1 MKNFIRSLFLVGLL
15 VFALVPVFSIGS
27 APMPTGNPGGKT
39 GNLAIGS
46 APMPTGNPGGKKGS
60 LVAIGSAPMPTGKK
74 PSKPKKG

>member
-27 APMPTGNPGGKT
+27 APMPTGNPGGK
-39 GNLAIGS
+39 
-46 APMPTGNPGGKKGS
+46 KGS
-60 LVAIGSAPMPTGKK
+60 LMAIGSAPMPTGKK